1 MNNAKRSENVKT
13 QLYKLESYCDYT
25 GEIIGVRIIDLVDNV
40 NAFAKVIVDT
50 SVDINLVD
58 GRIFIIPSQES
69 FYNPAEKIFL
79 EGCFIEGDENILN
92 ILDISNKIYQGKIK
106 KSKKTNN
113 QLTANVEAFFLS
125 LKDKDMEKCY
135 GEYIF

>member
-13 QLYKLESYCDYT
+13 QLYKLEFYYDYT
-25 GEIIGVRIIDLVDNV
+25 GEIIGVRIIDLVVNV

-58 GRIFIIPSQES
+58 RGIFIIPSQES
-69 FYNPAEKIFL
+69 FYDPAENIPLK
-79 EGCFIEGDENILN
+79 GYFIEGDENILN
-92 ILDISNKIYQGKIK
+92 ILDISNKIYQGELK
-106 KSKKTNN
+106 KSKKTSN

-125 LKDKDMEKCY
+125 LKDKDMKKCY
-135 GEYIF
+135 GEYMF

>member
-13 QLYKLESYCDYT
+13 QLYKLEFYYDYT
-25 GEIIGVRIIDLVDNV
+25 GEIIGVRIIDLVVNV
-40 NAFAKVIVDT
+40 NAFAKVIVDM

-69 FYNPAEKIFL
+69 FYGSAENIPLK
-79 EGCFIEGDENILN
+79 GYFIEGDKNILN
-92 ILDISNKIYQGKIK
+92 ILDISNKIYQGKLK

-125 LKDKDMEKCY
+125 LKDKDMQKCY
-135 GEYIF
+135 SEYMF

>member
-13 QLYKLESYCDYT
+13 QLYKLEFYYDYT
-25 GEIIGVRIIDLVDNV
+25 GEIIGVRIIDLVVNV
-40 NAFAKVIVDT
+40 NAFAKVIVDM

-58 GRIFIIPSQES
+58 GGIFIIPSQES
-69 FYNPAEKIFL
+69 FYDPTENIPLK
-79 EGCFIEGDENILN
+79 GYFIEGDKNILN
-92 ILDISNKIYQGKIK
+92 ILDISNKIYQGKLK

-125 LKDKDMEKCY
+125 LKDKDMQKCY
-135 GEYIF
+135 SEYMF

>member
-13 QLYKLESYCDYT
+13 QLYKLEFYYDYT
-25 GEIIGVRIIDLVDNV
+25 GEIIGVRIIDLVVNV
-40 NAFAKVIVDT
+40 NAFAKVIVDM

-69 FYNPAEKIFL
+69 FYDSAENIPLK
-79 EGCFIEGDENILN
+79 GYFIEGDENILN
-92 ILDISNKIYQGKIK
+92 ILDISNKIYQGKLK

-125 LKDKDMEKCY
+125 LKDKDMQKYY
-135 GEYIF
+135 GEYMF

>member
-13 QLYKLESYCDYT
+13 QLYKLEFYYDYT
-25 GEIIGVRIIDLVDNV
+25 GEIIGVRIIDLVVNV
-40 NAFAKVIVDT
+40 NAFAKVIVDM

-69 FYNPAEKIFL
+69 FYDSAENIPLK
-79 EGCFIEGDENILN
+79 GYFIEGDENILN
-92 ILDISNKIYQGKIK
+92 ILDISNKIYQGKL
-106 KSKKTNN
+106 KKTNN

-125 LKDKDMEKCY
+125 LKDKDMQKCY
-135 GEYIF
+135 GEYMF

>member
-13 QLYKLESYCDYT
+13 QLCKLEFYYDYT
-25 GEIIGVRIIDLVDNV
+25 GEIIRVRIIDLVVNV
-40 NAFAKVIVDT
+40 NAFAKVIVDM

-69 FYNPAEKIFL
+69 FYDSAEKIPL
-79 EGCFIEGDENILN
+79 KGYFIEGDENILN
-92 ILDISNKIYQGKIK
+92 ILDISNKIYQGKLK

-125 LKDKDMEKCY
+125 LKDKDMQKCY
-135 GEYIF
+135 GEYMF